1 MTPKTPVIYLDYM
14 STTPVDPRVIAVMQD
29 YLGPEAVFGNP
40 SSNTHSYG
48 KQAASAIED
57 ARHAVAQSVGARS
70 QEIVFTSGATE
81 ANNLAIL
88 GTAENYC
95 AKGNHLI
102 TVVTEHKAV
111 LDPMHH
117 LERQGFKVTYLPV
130 QSDGILDLTL
140 LEQAITPSTI
150 LASVM
155 HVNNEVGVIQD
166 IATIG
171 EILHRKGVLFHVD
184 AAQSAGKLAID
195 LAALSVDLMSLSA
208 HKNYGPKGVGALY
221 VRHKPRVR
229 LAARTFGGGQEH
241 ALRPGTLP
249 THQIAAMGA
258 AFALSESMRTVE
270 QPHILQMRER
280 LWNGIKDLSNI
291 RLNGHAQKR
300 IAGNLNVTFSGLD
313 GDSLLM
319 AMHGLAVSSTS
330 ACVSMSHQPSYVLKA
345 LGSDDED
352 AYSSIRL
359 SIGRFTTQ
367 EQIESVITIIC
378 DAVNKLYKMKP

>member
-1 MTPKTPVIYLDYM
+1 MHHTSSSIYLDYM
-14 STTPVDPRVIAVMQD
+14 STTPVDPRVIEVMQR
-29 YLGPEAVFGNP
+29 YLGPDSIFGNP
-40 SSNTHSYG
+40 SSITHSYG
-48 KQAASAIED
+48 KRAASAVEF
-57 ARHAVAQSVGARS
+57 ARAEVAQSVGARS
-70 QEIVFTSGATE
+70 QDIIFTSGATE
-81 ANNLAIL
+81 SNNLAIL
-88 GTAENYC
+88 GTAENYR

-117 LERQGFKVTYLPV
+117 LERQGFKITYLPV
-130 QSDGILDLTL
+130 QSDGILDLAL
-140 LEQAITPSTI
+140 LEQAITSDTI

-166 IATIG
+166 IAAIG
-171 EILHRKGVLFHVD
+171 EILHRKGVLLHVD

-195 LAALSVDLMSLSA
+195 LAHLPVDLMSFSA

-221 VRHKPRVR
+221 IRHKPRVR
-229 LAARTFGGGQEH
+229 LAPRTFGGGQEQG
-241 ALRPGTLP
+241 LRPGTLP

-258 AFALSESMRTVE
+258 AFSLSESLREKE
-270 QPHILQMRER
+270 QLEILQMREQ
-280 LWNGIKDLSNI
+280 LWRGIQDLPHV
-291 RLNGHAQKR
+291 RLNGHAKNR

-319 AMHGLAVSSTS
+319 ALHGIAVSSTS

-359 SIGRFTTQ
+359 SMGRFTTQ
-367 EQIESVITIIC
+367 DEIKRVISIIR
-378 DAVNKLYKMKP
+378 DAVNQLCKMKP